1 MLKIGIIKE
10 RKSPPDERVPLSPT
24 QVAQLNTENLDV
36 KFVVESSN
44 IRRFKDTEYTNLGI
58 EVVTDITDCDILMG
72 VKEVPR
78 EALIEGKKYFFFSH
92 TIKMQPYNTAF
103 LPTILRKNIQL
114 MDYEC
119 LVNSKNRRLIGFG
132 RYAGIVG
139 CYNAFLA
146 LGKRNHSFNLKPAFQ
161 CEDRVEMEG
170 ELSKVKYGEKGLKIA
185 LTGNGRVA
193 HGAMEIL
200 DLMNIQKLEV
210 EEYIA
215 YAGNDPV
222 YCQLKVTDYN
232 KRSDGSEGSIREFF
246 NSPELYKGDFARFS
260 STSDLYVACHFW
272 GDGSP
277 FIFTREEVK
286 HPDFNLKVVAD
297 VSCDI
302 DGPVASTL
310 RPSTIPNPIYGY
322 NAQTE
327 SEVAYDNQDAI
338 TVMAVDNLPCELP
351 KDASTDFGAEFIKN
365 IFPALINGDKD
376 EILKRASITKDGELT
391 ERYEYLTEYAAD

>member
-24 QVAQLNTENLDV
+24 QVAQLNKENLDV
-36 KFVVESSN
+36 KFVIESSD

-58 EVVTDITDCDILMG
+58 EVVTDVTDCDILMG
-72 VKEVPR
+72 VKEVPK

-92 TIKMQPYNTAF
+92 TIKMQPYNKA
-103 LPTILRKNIQL
+103 LLQTILRKNIQL

-139 CYNAFLA
+139 CYNAFWA
-146 LGKRNHSFNLKPAFQ
+146 LGKRNHSFDLKPAYL

-170 ELSKVKYGEKGLKIA
+170 ELSKVKFGEKGLKIA

-210 EEYIA
+210 EEYIG
-215 YAGNDPV
+215 YTGNDPV

-232 KRSDGSEGSIREFF
+232 KRNDNSEGSIREFF
-246 NSPELYKGDFARFS
+246 NSPELYKSDFARFS
-260 STSDLYVACHFW
+260 SNSDLYIACHFW

-277 FIFTREEVK
+277 FIFTREEAK

-302 DGPVASTL
+302 DGPVACTL

-322 NAQTE
+322 NAQSE
-327 SEVAYDNQDAI
+327 SEVAYDNQNAI

-351 KDASTDFGAEFIKN
+351 KDASMDFGEEFIKK

-376 EILKRASITKDGELT
+376 EILKRASITKNGMLT
-391 ERYEYLTEYAAD
+391 ERYVYLTEYAAE

>member
-24 QVAQLNTENLDV
+24 QVAQLNKENLDV
-36 KFVVESSN
+36 KFVIESSD

-58 EVVTDITDCDILMG
+58 EVVTDVTDCDILMG
-72 VKEVPR
+72 VKEVPK

-92 TIKMQPYNTAF
+92 TIKMQPYNKA
-103 LPTILRKNIQL
+103 LLQTILRKNIQL

-139 CYNAFLA
+139 CYNAFWA
-146 LGKRNHSFNLKPAFQ
+146 LGKRNHSFDLKPAYL

-170 ELSKVKYGEKGLKIA
+170 ELSKVKFGEIGLKIA

-210 EEYIA
+210 EEYIG
-215 YAGNDPV
+215 YTGNDPV

-232 KRSDGSEGSIREFF
+232 KRNDNSEGSIREFF
-246 NSPELYKGDFARFS
+246 NSPELYKSDFARFS
-260 STSDLYVACHFW
+260 SNSDLYIACHFW

-277 FIFTREEVK
+277 FIFTREEAK

-302 DGPVASTL
+302 DGPVACTL

-322 NAQTE
+322 NAQSE
-327 SEVAYDNQDAI
+327 SEVAYDNQNAI

-351 KDASTDFGAEFIKN
+351 KDASMDFGEEFIKK

-376 EILKRASITKDGELT
+376 EILKRASITKDGMLT
-391 ERYEYLTEYAAD
+391 ERYVYLTEYAAE

>member
-92 TIKMQPYNTAF
+92 TIKMQPYNKA
-103 LPTILRKNIQL
+103 LLQTILRKNIQL

-170 ELSKVKYGEKGLKIA
+170 ELSMVKYGEKGLKIA

-246 NSPELYKGDFARFS
+246 NSPELYKG
-260 STSDLYVACHFW
+260 
-272 GDGSP
+272 
-277 FIFTREEVK
+277 
-286 HPDFNLKVVAD
+286 D

>member
-24 QVAQLNTENLDV
+24 QIAQLNNENSDV
-36 KFVVESSN
+36 KFVVESSD
-44 IRRFKDTEYTNLGI
+44 IRRYKDAEYSNLGTEI
-58 EVVTDITDCDILMG
+58 VTNVSDCDILMG
-72 VKEVPR
+72 VKEVPK
-78 EALIEGKKYFFFSH
+78 EALIEGKRYFFFSH
-92 TIKMQPYNTAF
+92 TIKMQPYNNA
-103 LPTILRKNIQL
+103 LLQTILRKNIQL

-119 LVNSKNRRLIGFG
+119 LVNSKGRRLIGFG

-146 LGKRNHSFNLKPAFQ
+146 YGKRNHSFDLKPAFQ
-161 CEDRVEMEG
+161 CEDRVEMEN
-170 ELSKVKYGEKGLKIA
+170 ELSKVKFEGKGLKIA

-215 YAGNDPV
+215 YDGNDPV

-260 STSDLYVACHFW
+260 SNSDLYVACHFW

-277 FIFTREEVK
+277 FIFTREEAK
-286 HPDFNLKVVAD
+286 HPNFNLKVIAD
-297 VSCDI
+297 ISCDI

-310 RPSTIPNPIYGY
+310 RPSIIPDPIYGY

>member
-36 KFVVESSN
+36 KFVIESSN

-58 EVVTDITDCDILMG
+58 EVVTDVTDCDILMG
-72 VKEVPR
+72 VKEVPK

-92 TIKMQPYNTAF
+92 TIKMQPYNKA
-103 LPTILRKNIQL
+103 LLQTILRKNIQL

-139 CYNAFLA
+139 CYNAFWA
-146 LGKRNHSFNLKPAFQ
+146 LGKRNHSFDLKPAYL

-170 ELSKVKYGEKGLKIA
+170 ELSKVKFGEKGLKIA

-210 EEYIA
+210 EEYIG
-215 YAGNDPV
+215 YTGNDPV

-232 KRSDGSEGSIREFF
+232 KLNDNSEGSIREFF
-246 NSPELYKGDFARFS
+246 NSPELYKSDFARFS
-260 STSDLYVACHFW
+260 SNSDLYIACHFW

-277 FIFTREEVK
+277 FIFTREEAK

-302 DGPVASTL
+302 DGPVACTL

-322 NAQTE
+322 NAQSE
-327 SEVAYDNQDAI
+327 SEVAYDNQNAI

-351 KDASTDFGAEFIKN
+351 KDASMDFGEEFIKK

-376 EILKRASITKDGELT
+376 EILKRASITKDGMLT
-391 ERYEYLTEYAAD
+391 ERYVYLTEYAAE